1 MNPFKELFTIEAG
14 KGIAARSKSGESAR
28 ALLVSACAIGVAGAF
43 LYGFSMGITVSLN
56 SAWKDGVKVVLVL
69 ACAYFMTVLPLILMF
84 KIVERSVEASLI
96 ALSTLMGW
104 LMSSVV
110 LGVTAPFCFLAGILW
125 EEGGKLAQIIV
136 VDIAVLVGLYI
147 IGLNLYR
154 NAGTIDKRKLAMPT
168 ALGMALILLA
178 VFLLVGFFSPF
189 LEETPY
195 FSQGTHRLAEVFR
208 R

>member
-1 MNPFKELFTIEAG
+1 VNPFNELFTIEPG
-14 KGIAARSKSGESAR
+14 KGIVARSQSGQSLR
-28 ALLVSACAIGVAGAF
+28 AMVVCACAIGAAGAF
-43 LYGFSMGITVSLN
+43 LYGYSMGITVSLT

-69 ACAYFMTVLPLILMF
+69 AGAYLMTVLPLILMF
-84 KIVERSVEASLI
+84 KIVERSIETSLI

-136 VDIAVLVGLYI
+136 VDIAVLVGLYM
-147 IGLNLYR
+147 IGFNLYR
-154 NAGTIDKRKLAMPT
+154 NSDTIDKRKLAMPT

-189 LEETPY
+189 LEETCY
-195 FSQGTHRLAEVFR
+195 FSQGTERLVEVFGH
-208 R
+208 

>member
-1 MNPFKELFTIEAG
+1 MNPFKELFTIEPG
-14 KGIAARSKSGESAR
+14 KGIVARSKSGQSVR
-28 ALLVSACAIGVAGAF
+28 PLVVSACAIGAACAF
-43 LYGFSMGITVSLN
+43 LYGFSMGITVSLT
-56 SAWKDGVKVVLVL
+56 SAWKDGLKVVLVL
-69 ACAYFMTVLPLILMF
+69 AGAYFMTVLPLMLMF

-154 NAGTIDKRKLAMPT
+154 NSETIDKRKLAMPT

-189 LEETPY
+189 LEETCY
-195 FSQGTHRLAEVFR
+195 FSQGTQRLIEVFR